1 MPSNHYTHVCIP
13 CRNVIG
19 WGLCP
24 ECGGERVT
32 VARWSAPKKNNDRA
46 WKRIEKGEWLWDR
59 RRVVRSKRTNGRI
72 RDTFTRWET
81 RKIEI
86 PHECVDEYC
95 SWHHQ
100 VNGLV
105 RIERIPGSKHE
116 VINNNRLPD
125 VDMGG

>member
-59 RRVVRSKRTNGRI
+59 RRVRRAERQPWTWFSPPTHKKGQRKTFQRGVRRANGAN
-72 RDTFTRWET
+72 
-81 RKIEI
+81 
-86 PHECVDEYC
+86 VD
-95 SWHHQ
+95 
-100 VNGLV
+100 L
-105 RIERIPGSKHE
+105 
-116 VINNNRLPD
+116 
-125 VDMGG
+125 GG